1 MIRQPFKARTAEEL
15 IALLSAVATAILAVI
30 IIMLLYFG
38 REIIIPIALAILLS
52 FVLAPLVGALQRVRV
67 PRGLAVVGVV
77 LIAFAFIF
85 AMGSLLAT
93 QLAQLAGDL
102 PRYQSTISEKI
113 QSFRETT
120 AGRGTLERASGMLK
134 DLSKELD
141 KPKEAMTALEAG
153 SSPKAVPPKPVPV
166 EVRQPDPGALESLQ
180 SLISP
185 LLHPL
190 ATTGII
196 VIFVIFILIQRED
209 LRNRLIRLAGSH
221 DLQRTTAAL
230 DDAAIRLSRLFL
242 IQLLLNGSFGI
253 IIGTGLWL
261 IGVPSA
267 ILWGILAAVLRFV
280 PYIGA
285 VIAAAFPLALAVA
298 VDPTWTMLL
307 WTVALFL
314 VVEPIVG
321 HVIEPLVYG
330 QSTGLSPVA
339 VVASATFWT
348 ALWGPIGL
356 VLATPLTVCLVVLG
370 RHVERLEF
378 LDVMFGDRPALSPPE
393 IFYQRML
400 AGDPTEASE
409 KAEEFLKERSLSSYY
424 DEVAL
429 KGLRLAQAD
438 VERGALDPERL
449 IKIRDAVREFAG
461 NISEH
466 DDRLPPK
473 INPTTDVE
481 ATSAV
486 ETVAEDAPYENLPV
500 LRKED
505 LPPEWQG
512 EHPVLCVAGRSLVD
526 EAAAIMLG
534 QLSTA
539 HGLSARVEGAEA
551 LSTANIF
558 RLETRGVAIVCLVYM
573 DATSPAH
580 MRYSVRRLR
589 RKLPKATII
598 LGCWMKDMEPAALES
613 LREGAKA
620 DLAASSLGGA
630 IKLCI
635 RVDRFRRYFDNTF
648 RDRSLGTNA
657 KTAALSE
664 PAALRRGRFVLAT
677 RKSRQGF
684 PRRPAV
690 ALRLPG
696 GLLRRAVLERNRA
709 YLAMGR
715 TALRGRPV
723 RCRCVGPTIPDGVAS
738 VTSGDADQ
746 ASVAVL

>member
-1 MIRQPFKARTAEEL
+1 M
-15 IALLSAVATAILAVI
+15 
-30 IIMLLYFG
+30 MLYFG

-52 FVLAPLVGALQRVRV
+52 FVLAPVVGLLQRIRV
-67 PRGLAVVGVV
+67 PRGLAVVSVV
-77 LIAFAFIF
+77 IFAFALIF
-85 AMGSLLAT
+85 ALGSLLAS
-93 QLAQLAGDL
+93 QLTQLAGDL

-113 QSFRETT
+113 QLFRDTT

-141 KPKEAMTALEAG
+141 KPKEAAPPLAAG
-153 SSPKAVPPKPVPV
+153 TSLTPKASAPLTPVPV

-196 VIFVIFILIQRED
+196 IIFVIFILLQRED

-230 DDAAIRLSRLFL
+230 DDAAARLSRLFL
-242 IQLLLNGSFGI
+242 IQLLLNGTFGLV
-253 IIGTGLWL
+253 IGAGLWL
-261 IGVPSA
+261 IGIPSA
-267 ILWGILAAVLRFV
+267 ILWGIFAAVLRFV

-285 VIAAAFPLALAVA
+285 AIAAAFPLALAVA
-298 VDPTWTMLL
+298 VDPNWSMLL
-307 WTVALFL
+307 WTLALFV
-314 VVEPIVG
+314 VVEPVVG
-321 HVIEPLVYG
+321 HVIEPMVYG
-330 QSTGLSPVA
+330 HSTGLSPVA

-378 LDVMFGDRPALSPPE
+378 LDIMFGDRPALSPPE

-400 AGDPTEASE
+400 AGDPTEAAE

-429 KGLRLAQAD
+429 KGLQLAQAD
-438 VERGALDPERL
+438 SERGALDLERL
-449 IKIRDAVREFAG
+449 TKIRETVREFA
-461 NISEH
+461 NDLSDQ
-466 DDRLPPK
+466 DDRAPPK
-473 INPTTDVE
+473 VTSTTDVE

-486 ETVAEDAPYENLPV
+486 ESVSKDAPYEDLPT
-500 LRKED
+500 LTKED
-505 LPPEWQG
+505 LPPDWQG

-539 HGLSARVEGAEA
+539 HGLAARVEGAEV
-551 LSTANIF
+551 LSTTNVF
-558 RLETRGVAIVCLVYM
+558 RLETKGVAIVCLIYM
-573 DATSPAH
+573 DAASPAH

-598 LGCWMKDMEPAALES
+598 LGCWIKEMDSAALEQ

-620 DLAASSLGGA
+620 DLAAASIGEAL
-630 IKLCI
+630 KLCI
-635 RVDRFRRYFDNTF
+635 EATGVESPGREMQQDKL
-648 RDRSLGTNA
+648 SSI
-657 KTAALSE
+657 TAA
-664 PAALRRGRFVLAT
+664 
-677 RKSRQGF
+677 
-684 PRRPAV
+684 
-690 ALRLPG
+690 
-696 GLLRRAVLERNRA
+696 
-709 YLAMGR
+709 
-715 TALRGRPV
+715 
-723 RCRCVGPTIPDGVAS
+723 
-738 VTSGDADQ
+738 
-746 ASVAVL
+746 

>member
-1 MIRQPFKARTAEEL
+1 MIRQSFKARTPEEL
-15 IALLSAVATAILAVI
+15 IGLLSAVATAILTVI

-52 FVLAPLVGALQRVRV
+52 FVLAPLVGLLQSIRI
-67 PRGLAVVGVV
+67 PRGLAVVSVV
-77 LIAFAFIF
+77 ITAFALIF
-85 AMGSLLAT
+85 AMGSLLAN
-93 QLAQLAGDL
+93 QLTQLAGDL

-113 QSFRETT
+113 QAFRDTT

-141 KPKEAMTALEAG
+141 KPKEAATALGGGA
-153 SSPKAVPPKPVPV
+153 SPNATQPPKPVPV

-196 VIFVIFILIQRED
+196 VIFVIFILLQRED

-230 DDAAIRLSRLFL
+230 DDAASRLSRLFL

-253 IIGTGLWL
+253 IIGSGLWL

-285 VIAAAFPLALAVA
+285 AIAAAFPLALAVA
-298 VDPTWTMLL
+298 VDPTWSMLL
-307 WTVALFL
+307 WTLALFV
-314 VVEPIVG
+314 VVEPVVG
-321 HVIEPLVYG
+321 HVIEPMVYG
-330 QSTGLSPVA
+330 HSTGLSPVA

-429 KGLRLAQAD
+429 KGLQLAQVDA
-438 VERGALDPERL
+438 ERGTLDPVRL
-449 IKIRDAVREFAG
+449 TKIRDAISEFAN
-461 NISEH
+461 NISEL
-466 DDRLPPK
+466 DDRQMPK
-473 INPTTDVE
+473 VNSTTDAEV
-481 ATSAV
+481 TSAV
-486 ETVAEDAPYENLPV
+486 ETVAEDAPYENLPI
-500 LRKED
+500 LSKED
-505 LPPEWQG
+505 LPPEWQS
-512 EHPVLCVAGRSLVD
+512 EHPVLCVAGRTLLD
-526 EAAAIMLG
+526 EAAATMLG

-539 HGLSARVEGAEA
+539 HGLAARVEAADA

-558 RLETRGVAIVCLVYM
+558 RLETAGVAIVCLIYM
-573 DATSPAH
+573 DASSPAH

-598 LGCWMKDMEPAALES
+598 LGCWLKDMEPAALET

-620 DLAASSLGGA
+620 DLAAASLGQA
-630 IKLCI
+630 VKLCI
-635 RVDRFRRYFDNTF
+635 EATGVEDDSHLAGKDELSGITVEGDQPRSRFQMTDAGARY
-648 RDRSLGTNA
+648 SI
-657 KTAALSE
+657 
-664 PAALRRGRFVLAT
+664 
-677 RKSRQGF
+677 KSQ
-684 PRRPAV
+684 
-690 ALRLPG
+690 
-696 GLLRRAVLERNRA
+696 
-709 YLAMGR
+709 
-715 TALRGRPV
+715 
-723 RCRCVGPTIPDGVAS
+723 
-738 VTSGDADQ
+738 
-746 ASVAVL
+746 

>member
-1 MIRQPFKARTAEEL
+1 M
-15 IALLSAVATAILAVI
+15 
-30 IIMLLYFG
+30 MLYFG

-52 FVLAPLVGALQRVRV
+52 FVLAPLVGLLQRARV
-67 PRGLAVVGVV
+67 PRGLAVVSVV
-77 LIAFAFIF
+77 IIAFTLIF
-85 AMGSLLAT
+85 AIGSLLAAQLT
-93 QLAQLAGDL
+93 QLARDL
-102 PRYQSTISEKI
+102 PSYQSTITEKI

-141 KPKEAMTALEAG
+141 KPKDAASALGAG
-153 SSPKAVPPKPVPV
+153 ASPKAAAPLIPVPV
-166 EVRQPDPGALESLQ
+166 EVRQPDPSALESLQ

-196 VIFVIFILIQRED
+196 VIFVIFILLQRED

-230 DDAAIRLSRLFL
+230 DDAASRLSRLFL
-242 IQLLLNGSFGI
+242 IQLLLNGSFGVV
-253 IIGTGLWL
+253 IGTGLWL

-267 ILWGILAAVLRFV
+267 ILWGILATVLRFV

-285 VIAAAFPLALAVA
+285 AIAAAFPLALSLA
-298 VDPTWTMLL
+298 VDPTWSMLL
-307 WTVALFL
+307 WTLALFI

-321 HVIEPLVYG
+321 HVIEPMVYG
-330 QSTGLSPVA
+330 HSTGLSPVA

-409 KAEEFLKERSLSSYY
+409 KAEEFLKERSLTSYY

-429 KGLRLAQAD
+429 KGLQLAQAD
-438 VERGALDPERL
+438 AERGALDHERL
-449 IKIRDAVREFAG
+449 TKIRDAVSEFAN
-461 NISEH
+461 NISDQ
-466 DDRLPPK
+466 DDRPLPK
-473 INPTTDVE
+473 VNSTTDAE

-486 ETVAEDAPYENLPV
+486 ETVAEDAPYENLPI
-500 LRKED
+500 LSKKD

-512 EHPVLCVAGRSLVD
+512 EHPVLCVAGRSLID

-534 QLSTA
+534 QLSTS
-539 HGLSARVEGAEA
+539 HGIAARVEAAEV
-551 LSTANIF
+551 LSTANVF
-558 RLETRGVAIVCLVYM
+558 RLETTGVAIVCLIYM
-573 DATSPAH
+573 DASGPAH

-589 RKLPKATII
+589 RKVPEAII
-598 LGCWMKDMEPAALES
+598 VLGCWMKDIGPGALEK
-613 LREGAKA
+613 LRDSAKA
-620 DLAASSLGGA
+620 DLAAASLGEA
-630 IKLCI
+630 LKLCI
-635 RVDRFRRYFDNTF
+635 EATGLEGPAQTTTEDQLSRT
-648 RDRSLGTNA
+648 
-657 KTAALSE
+657 TAAWE
-664 PAALRRGRFVLAT
+664 T
-677 RKSRQGF
+677 RQSNPKARSHG
-684 PRRPAV
+684 
-690 ALRLPG
+690 
-696 GLLRRAVLERNRA
+696 
-709 YLAMGR
+709 
-715 TALRGRPV
+715 
-723 RCRCVGPTIPDGVAS
+723 
-738 VTSGDADQ
+738 
-746 ASVAVL
+746 

>member
-1 MIRQPFKARTAEEL
+1 M
-15 IALLSAVATAILAVI
+15 V
-30 IIMLLYFG
+30 LYFG
-38 REIIIPIALAILLS
+38 RDVIIPIALAILLS
-52 FVLAPLVGALQRVRV
+52 FVLAPLVGLLQRMRI
-67 PRGLAVVGVV
+67 PRGLAVVSVV
-77 LIAFAFIF
+77 IIAFAIIF
-85 AMGSLLAT
+85 AMGSLLAA

-102 PRYQSTISEKI
+102 PRYQTTITEKI

-141 KPKEAMTALEAG
+141 KPKDAGTALG
-153 SSPKAVPPKPVPV
+153 SGTSPKATAPLKPVPV
-166 EVRQPDPGALESLQ
+166 EVLQPDPGALESLE

-196 VIFVIFILIQRED
+196 VIFVIFILLQRED

-230 DDAAIRLSRLFL
+230 DDAANRLSRLFL

-261 IGVPSA
+261 IGIPSA

-285 VIAAAFPLALAVA
+285 AIAAAFPMALAVA
-298 VDPTWTMLL
+298 VDPTWSMLL
-307 WTVALFL
+307 WTLALF
-314 VVEPIVG
+314 VIVEPIVG
-321 HVIEPLVYG
+321 HLIEPMVYG
-330 QSTGLSPVA
+330 HSTGLSPVA
-339 VVASATFWT
+339 VVASAAFWT

-370 RHVERLEF
+370 RHVESLQF

-429 KGLRLAQAD
+429 KGLQLAQAD
-438 VERGALDPERL
+438 VERDALDHGRL
-449 IKIRDAVREFAG
+449 IKIRDTVSEFAS
-461 NISEH
+461 NISEQ
-466 DDRLPPK
+466 DDRPQAPVDA
-473 INPTTDVE
+473 TTDVE
-481 ATSAV
+481 AASAV

-512 EHPVLCVAGRSLVD
+512 EHPVLCVAGRSLID

-539 HGLSARVEGAEA
+539 HGLSARVEGADA

-558 RLETRGVAIVCLVYM
+558 RLETAGVAIVCLVYM
-573 DATSPAH
+573 DASGPAH

-598 LGCWMKDMEPAALES
+598 LGCWMKDMDPGALES

-620 DLAASSLGGA
+620 DLAATNLGGA
-630 IKLCI
+630 LKLCI
-635 RVDRFRRYFDNTF
+635 EATGVVDLSTKLE
-648 RDRSLGTNA
+648 SQLSKA
-657 KTAALSE
+657 TAA
-664 PAALRRGRFVLAT
+664 
-677 RKSRQGF
+677 
-684 PRRPAV
+684 
-690 ALRLPG
+690 
-696 GLLRRAVLERNRA
+696 
-709 YLAMGR
+709 
-715 TALRGRPV
+715 
-723 RCRCVGPTIPDGVAS
+723 
-738 VTSGDADQ
+738 
-746 ASVAVL
+746 

>member
-1 MIRQPFKARTAEEL
+1 VIRQPFKARTSEEL
-15 IALLSAVATAILAVI
+15 IGLLSAVATAILAVI
-30 IIMLLYFG
+30 IIMMLYYG

-52 FVLAPLVGALQRVRV
+52 FVLAPLAGLLQRIHV
-67 PRGLAVVGVV
+67 PRGLAVVSAV
-77 LIAFAFIF
+77 LLAFAVIF
-85 AMGSLLAT
+85 AMGSLLAS
-93 QLAQLAGDL
+93 QLTQLAGDL

-113 QSFRETT
+113 QSFRDTK

-141 KPKEAMTALEAG
+141 KPKDAASGLGGGAVAG
-153 SSPKAVPPKPVPV
+153 SKTTAAQPPVPV
-166 EVRQPDPGALESLQ
+166 EVRQPDPSALESLQ

-196 VIFVIFILIQRED
+196 IIFVIFILLQRED
-209 LRNRLIRLAGSH
+209 LRNRVIRLAGSH

-230 DDAAIRLSRLFL
+230 DDAARRLSRLFL
-242 IQLLLNGSFGI
+242 TQLLLNGAFGLV
-253 IIGTGLWL
+253 IGIGLWF
-261 IGVPSA
+261 IGIPSA
-267 ILWGILAAVLRFV
+267 TLWGILAAVLRFV

-285 VIAAAFPLALAVA
+285 AIAAAFPLALAVA
-298 VDPTWTMLL
+298 VDPGWSMLL

-321 HVIEPLVYG
+321 HVIEPMVYG
-330 QSTGLSPVA
+330 HSTGLSPVA

-429 KGLRLAQAD
+429 KGLQLAQVDA
-438 VERGALDPERL
+438 ERGALSPERMS
-449 IKIRDAVREFAG
+449 KIRDAVSEFA
-461 NISEH
+461 NNLSDA
-466 DDRLPPK
+466 DDRPPPK
-473 INPTTDVE
+473 VSATTDAE

-486 ETVAEDAPYENLPV
+486 ETVAEDAPFENLPV
-500 LRKED
+500 LTTDD
-505 LPPEWQG
+505 LPPEWRS
-512 EHPVLCVAGRSLVD
+512 EYPVLCVAGRTPID

-539 HGLSARVEGAEA
+539 HGLKARVEGADA
-551 LSTANIF
+551 LSTANVF
-558 RLETRGVAIVCLVYM
+558 RLETTGVAIVCLVYM
-573 DATSPAH
+573 DANGPAH
-580 MRYSVRRLR
+580 MRYAVRRLR

-598 LGCWMKDMEPAALES
+598 LGCWMKNMDPAALEQ
-613 LREGAKA
+613 LRDGAKA
-620 DLAASSLGGA
+620 DLAAASLGEA
-630 IKLCI
+630 VKLCI
-635 RVDRFRRYFDNTF
+635 EATGFDSQTQVTDRTEL
-648 RDRSLGTNA
+648 SA
-657 KTAALSE
+657 PTAA
-664 PAALRRGRFVLAT
+664 
-677 RKSRQGF
+677 
-684 PRRPAV
+684 
-690 ALRLPG
+690 
-696 GLLRRAVLERNRA
+696 
-709 YLAMGR
+709 
-715 TALRGRPV
+715 
-723 RCRCVGPTIPDGVAS
+723 
-738 VTSGDADQ
+738 
-746 ASVAVL
+746 

>member
-1 MIRQPFKARTAEEL
+1 MIRQPFKARTPEEL

-30 IIMLLYFG
+30 IILLLYFG

-52 FVLAPLVGALQRVRV
+52 FVLAPLVGLLQRMRI
-67 PRGLAVVGVV
+67 PRGFAVVSVV
-77 LIAFAFIF
+77 ITAFALLF
-85 AMGSLLAT
+85 AMGSLLAS
-93 QLAQLAGDL
+93 QLTQLAGDL

-113 QSFRETT
+113 QSFRDTT

-141 KPKEAMTALEAG
+141 KPKEAATALGG
-153 SSPKAVPPKPVPV
+153 SVSPKAAPPLKPVPV

-196 VIFVIFILIQRED
+196 VIFVIFILLQRED

-230 DDAAIRLSRLFL
+230 DDAASRLSRLFL
-242 IQLLLNGSFGI
+242 IQLLLNGSFGV
-253 IIGTGLWL
+253 IIGSGLWL

-285 VIAAAFPLALAVA
+285 AIAAAFPLALAIA
-298 VDPTWTMLL
+298 VDPTWSMLL
-307 WTVALFL
+307 WTLALFV

-321 HVIEPLVYG
+321 HVIEPMVYG
-330 QSTGLSPVA
+330 HSTGLSPVA

-429 KGLRLAQAD
+429 KGLQLAQVDA
-438 VERGALDPERL
+438 ERGTLDPERL
-449 IKIRDAVREFAG
+449 TKIRDAVREFA
-461 NISEH
+461 NNVSEL
-466 DDRLPPK
+466 DDRPMPK
-473 INPTTDVE
+473 VNPTTDVE

-500 LRKED
+500 LSKGD
-505 LPPEWQG
+505 LPPKWQG
-512 EHPVLCVAGRSLVD
+512 EHPILCVAGRSLLD

-539 HGLSARVEGAEA
+539 HGLAARVEAADA

-558 RLETRGVAIVCLVYM
+558 RLETAGVAIVCLIYL
-573 DATSPAH
+573 DAGSPAH

-598 LGCWMKDMEPAALES
+598 LGCWLKGMEPAALET

-620 DLAASSLGGA
+620 DLAAATLGEA

-635 RVDRFRRYFDNTF
+635 GATCAEDHSHLTTKDRLSRT
-648 RDRSLGTNA
+648 
-657 KTAALSE
+657 TAA
-664 PAALRRGRFVLAT
+664 
-677 RKSRQGF
+677 
-684 PRRPAV
+684 
-690 ALRLPG
+690 
-696 GLLRRAVLERNRA
+696 
-709 YLAMGR
+709 
-715 TALRGRPV
+715 
-723 RCRCVGPTIPDGVAS
+723 
-738 VTSGDADQ
+738 
-746 ASVAVL
+746 

>member
-1 MIRQPFKARTAEEL
+1 MIRQSFKARTPEEL
-15 IALLSAVATAILAVI
+15 IALLSAVATAILAAI
-30 IIMLLYFG
+30 IVMVLYFG

-52 FVLAPLVGALQRVRV
+52 FVLAPLVGLLQRVRI
-67 PRGLAVVGVV
+67 PRGLAVVSVV
-77 LIAFAFIF
+77 MIAFAVIF

-141 KPKEAMTALEAG
+141 KPKEAATALGAG
-153 SSPKAVPPKPVPV
+153 ARPNGAPPKPIPV
-166 EVRQPDPGALESLQ
+166 EVLQPDPGALQSLQ

-196 VIFVIFILIQRED
+196 VIFVIFILLQRED

-230 DDAAIRLSRLFL
+230 DDAASRLSRLFL
-242 IQLLLNGSFGI
+242 IQLLVNGSFGLV
-253 IIGTGLWL
+253 IGIGLWL

-267 ILWGILAAVLRFV
+267 ILWGILAGVLRFV

-285 VIAAAFPLALAVA
+285 FIAAAFPLALAVA
-298 VDPTWTMLL
+298 VDPTWSMLL
-307 WTVALFL
+307 WTVALFV

-321 HVIEPLVYG
+321 HVIEPMVYG
-330 QSTGLSPVA
+330 HSTGLSPVA

-429 KGLRLAQAD
+429 KGLQLAQAD
-438 VERGALDPERL
+438 AERDALDRERMV
-449 IKIRDAVREFAG
+449 KIRDAVSEFAN
-461 NISEH
+461 NISEQE
-466 DDRLPPK
+466 DRPSAK
-473 INPTTDVE
+473 VNSTTDAE

-486 ETVAEDAPYENLPV
+486 ESVAEDAPYENLP
-500 LRKED
+500 
-505 LPPEWQG
+505 
-512 EHPVLCVAGRSLVD
+512 
-526 EAAAIMLG
+526 
-534 QLSTA
+534 
-539 HGLSARVEGAEA
+539 
-551 LSTANIF
+551 
-558 RLETRGVAIVCLVYM
+558 
-573 DATSPAH
+573 
-580 MRYSVRRLR
+580 
-589 RKLPKATII
+589 I
-598 LGCWMKDMEPAALES
+598 L
-613 LREGAKA
+613 
-620 DLAASSLGGA
+620 
-630 IKLCI
+630 
-635 RVDRFRRYFDNTF
+635 
-648 RDRSLGTNA
+648 
-657 KTAALSE
+657 
-664 PAALRRGRFVLAT
+664 T
-677 RKSRQGF
+677 RKIC
-684 PRRPAV
+684 
-690 ALRLPG
+690 RLNGRASIPSSAWPG
-696 GLLRRAVLERNRA
+696 KA
-709 YLAMGR
+709 
-715 TALRGRPV
+715 
-723 RCRCVGPTIPDGVAS
+723 
-738 VTSGDADQ
+738 
-746 ASVAVL
+746 

>member
-1 MIRQPFKARTAEEL
+1 MIRQPFKARTPEEL
-15 IALLSAVATAILAVI
+15 IALLSAVATAILAAI
-30 IIMLLYFG
+30 IVMVLYFG

-52 FVLAPLVGALQRVRV
+52 FVLAPLVGLLQRLRI
-67 PRGLAVVGVV
+67 PRGLAVVSVV
-77 LIAFAFIF
+77 IIAFALIF

-113 QSFRETT
+113 QSFRDTT

-141 KPKEAMTALEAG
+141 KPKEAATALGAG
-153 SSPKAVPPKPVPV
+153 TSPKATPPKPVPV
-166 EVRQPDPGALESLQ
+166 EVLQPDPGALQSLQ

-196 VIFVIFILIQRED
+196 VIFVIFILLQRED

-230 DDAAIRLSRLFL
+230 DDAASRLSRLFL
-242 IQLLLNGSFGI
+242 IQLLVNGSFGVV
-253 IIGTGLWL
+253 IGIGLWL

-267 ILWGILAAVLRFV
+267 ILWGILAGVLRFV

-285 VIAAAFPLALAVA
+285 FIAAAFPLALALA
-298 VDPTWTMLL
+298 VDPTWSMLL
-307 WTVALFL
+307 WTVALFV
-314 VVEPIVG
+314 VVEPVVG
-321 HVIEPLVYG
+321 HVIEPMVYG
-330 QSTGLSPVA
+330 HSTGLSPVA

-429 KGLRLAQAD
+429 KGLQLAQVDA
-438 VERGALDPERL
+438 ERGALDLERL
-449 IKIRDAVREFAG
+449 AKIRDAVGEFVN
-461 NISEH
+461 NISEQG
-466 DDRLPPK
+466 DPPLPK
-473 INPTTDVE
+473 TTPTTDVE

-486 ETVAEDAPYENLPV
+486 ETVAEDAPYENLPI
-500 LRKED
+500 LSKGD

-512 EHPVLCVAGRSLVD
+512 EHPVLCVAGHSLLD

-539 HGLSARVEGAEA
+539 HGLAARVEAAGA

-558 RLETRGVAIVCLVYM
+558 RLETTGVAIVCLIYM
-573 DATSPAH
+573 DAGSPAH

-598 LGCWMKDMEPAALES
+598 LGCWMKDMDPAALES

-620 DLAASSLGGA
+620 DLAAASLGGA
-630 IKLCI
+630 LKLCI
-635 RVDRFRRYFDNTF
+635 EATGAEDHSMMPKDQFST
-648 RDRSLGTNA
+648 
-657 KTAALSE
+657 TAA
-664 PAALRRGRFVLAT
+664 
-677 RKSRQGF
+677 
-684 PRRPAV
+684 
-690 ALRLPG
+690 
-696 GLLRRAVLERNRA
+696 
-709 YLAMGR
+709 
-715 TALRGRPV
+715 
-723 RCRCVGPTIPDGVAS
+723 
-738 VTSGDADQ
+738 
-746 ASVAVL
+746 